1 MSKSYTPGL
10 KVLEN
15 TIVNKKRILPLPGK
29 VHVKEGDSI
38 DSEIIVASTQIP
50 GNVQMINVA
59 NELNIDPEQVPESM
73 LVSLNDTISSGQI
86 IARSRGLF
94 GMFKTEIKSPI
105 DGVLTNISNVTGQI
119 IISEKPIEIQI
130 DAYIPGL
137 IDDVIDNEGVVIKSS
152 GAFIQ
157 GIIGIGGE
165 KKGILTIIENENSS
179 SNFLDINAN
188 YKGKI
193 LVIKGYITY
202 DTYIH
207 ANKIGVAGILC
218 GGIDYSTL
226 SKILGYPLGVAITGT
241 EDVTTLVITEGF
253 GNIVMA
259 KKTYNLLKNNHN
271 KEVSINGATQIRAGV
286 MRPEI
291 FIGHDDKY
299 NTSDEFNEDELII
312 SVGSK
317 VRIIRE
323 PFFGTIGN
331 VIELPP
337 KLLQMDTET
346 MARAAIIKFEDG
358 TEKLIPRANL
368 EVILT
373 D

>member
-1 MSKSYTPGL
+1 
-10 KVLEN
+10 
-15 TIVNKKRILPLPGK
+15 
-29 VHVKEGDSI
+29 
-38 DSEIIVASTQIP
+38 
-50 GNVQMINVA
+50 
-59 NELNIDPEQVPESM
+59 
-73 LVSLNDTISSGQI
+73 
-86 IARSRGLF
+86 
-94 GMFKTEIKSPI
+94 
-105 DGVLTNISNVTGQI
+105 
-119 IISEKPIEIQI
+119 
-130 DAYIPGL
+130 
-137 IDDVIDNEGVVIKSS
+137 
-152 GAFIQ
+152 
-157 GIIGIGGE
+157 
-165 KKGILTIIENENSS
+165 
-179 SNFLDINAN
+179 
-188 YKGKI
+188 
-193 LVIKGYITY
+193 
-202 DTYIH
+202 
-207 ANKIGVAGILC
+207 
-218 GGIDYSTL
+218 
-226 SKILGYPLGVAITGT
+226 
-241 EDVTTLVITEGF
+241 
-253 GNIVMA
+253 MA
-259 KKTYNLLKNNHN
+259 KKTYNLLKDNHN

>member
-15 TIVNKKRILPLPGK
+15 SIINKKRILPLPGK
-29 VHVKEGDSI
+29 VHVKEGENVDSN
-38 DSEIIVASTQIP
+38 IIVASTEIP

-73 LVSLNDTISSGQI
+73 LVSLNDSIYSGQI
-86 IARSRGLF
+86 IARSKGLF
-94 GMFKTEIKSPI
+94 GMFKSEIKSPI
-105 DGVLTNISNVTGQI
+105 DGTLSNISDVTGQI
-119 IISEKPIEIQI
+119 IISEKPIEIKV
-130 DAYIPGL
+130 DAYMPGL
-137 IDDVIDNEGVVIKSS
+137 IKDVIPNEGVVIKSN

-157 GIIGIGGE
+157 GIIGVGGE
-165 KKGILTIIENENSS
+165 KKGILTILDNGNLKSNS
-179 SNFLDINAN
+179 INLN
-188 YKGKI
+188 DTCKGKI
-193 LVIKGYITY
+193 LVIKDYISY
-202 DTYIH
+202 DFYLH
-207 ANKIGVAGILC
+207 ANKIGVAGIVC

-241 EDVTTLVITEGF
+241 ENVTTLVITEGF

-259 KKTYNLLKNNHN
+259 SKTYDLLNKNDH

-291 FIGHDDKY
+291 FIGHNDKL
-299 NTSDEFNEDELII
+299 NTSDKFDEDKLII

-323 PFFGTIGN
+323 PFFGNIGK
-331 VIELPP
+331 VVDLPS
-337 KLLQMDTET
+337 KLIKMDTET
-346 MARAAIIKFEDG
+346 IVRAAIIQFEDG
-358 TEKLIPRANL
+358 SEKLIPRANL
-368 EVILT
+368 EVILS